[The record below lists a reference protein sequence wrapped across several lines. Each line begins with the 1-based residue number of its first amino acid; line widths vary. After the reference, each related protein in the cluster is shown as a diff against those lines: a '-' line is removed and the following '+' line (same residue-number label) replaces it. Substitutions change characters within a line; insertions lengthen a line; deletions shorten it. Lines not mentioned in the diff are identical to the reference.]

1 VEETNTPLNPD
12 EVLSPRVEGIETENL
27 GAEEDA
33 DYISQPAKVMRIGS
47 MVKTLLEEARSADLD
62 EAGRK
67 RLKEIY
73 SLSIDELSGA
83 LSPDL
88 VKELSRMALPFSSEV
103 PTESELRI
111 AQAQLVGWLEGLFH
125 GIQASLFAQQ
135 AAAQAQLE
143 KMRERSLNPGQG
155 STLPGNYL

>member
-1 VEETNTPLNPD
+1 MEETNTPLNPD

-33 DYISQPAKVMRIGS
+33 DYISQPAKVMRIVS

-83 LSPDL
+83 L
-88 VKELSRMALPFSSEV
+88 
-103 PTESELRI
+103 
-111 AQAQLVGWLEGLFH
+111 
-125 GIQASLFAQQ
+125 
-135 AAAQAQLE
+135 
-143 KMRERSLNPGQG
+143 
-155 STLPGNYL
+155 